1 MSNVSIERYDD
12 FTGGLNLRADQF
24 QLERNESPDMLNVEI
39 DPRGGLFTRGA
50 MREINTTDIG
60 AGDWHPDKLF
70 PFQGESPRLMLA
82 ANSRVYHSSGSNF
95 TELQL
100 SAGVPVTSSTT
111 HGACMAQ
118 WGKYLYMTS
127 GQSGNGGYVWNTA
140 STYAT
145 ALTASGVSPNAWQ
158 ASPDPSAHKMPT
170 AEHVLVH
177 ANKMFVAD
185 TTEASVRYPNR
196 VRFSLEAIPDNW
208 DEDDYFD
215 FESGGDGITGLA
227 SVGGQLIVFKKN
239 AIFVVYGYT
248 RDDFQIVQL
257 SAKLGAMSHD
267 HIAVSETGVYFYSH
281 PQGLHYYNGTNIFD
295 VFTNLRP
302 MYPEGYIN
310 SAADDKIYVSY
321 VNRRVWVSL
330 PFSRTS
336 LESVPTWAFVF
347 DPSIGDG
354 SWVAFRSADGYA
366 PVGGCDFTNSDG
378 VTRHYM
384 VHPTLKRV
392 LQVDMY
398 TEELDRI
405 NGQDVGFQSYYRTGW
420 VDGRTYSTRKMWR
433 RPDFVV
439 KQVDTSRL
447 VNVRVFHNFE
457 EAPGNERKNF
467 NLALPAS
474 SSGMLWGYGLWGQDN
489 WGLVAQGAQVIKG
502 SNLGLARAVQ
512 ILFTGPVGGYWGIDS
527 ITYKYN
533 DRKVTG

>member
-24 QLERNESPDMLNVEI
+24 QLARNESPDMMNVEI

-60 AGDWHPDKLF
+60 AGDWLPDRLF
-70 PFQGESPRLMLA
+70 PFQGETPQLMLA
-82 ANSRVYHSSGSNF
+82 ANSRIYRSTGGNF
-95 TELQL
+95 TKLEI
-100 SAGVPVTSSTT
+100 SAGVDATTSTS
-111 HGACMAQ
+111 HGACFAQ
-118 WGKYLYMTS
+118 WGKYLYMTD
-127 GQSGNGGYVWNTA
+127 GNAGSGGYVWDSA
-140 STYAT
+140 STYVT
-145 ALTASGVSPNAWQ
+145 DLTASGTSPNAWQ
-158 ASPDPSAHKMPT
+158 ATADPSAHKLPT
-170 AEHVLVH
+170 AEHICVH

-185 TTEASVRYPNR
+185 TTEDGVRYPNR

-208 DEDDYFD
+208 DADDYFD
-215 FESGGDGITGLA
+215 FESGGDGITA
-227 SVGGQLIVFKKN
+227 MVSVGGQLVVFKKN
-239 AIFVVYGYT
+239 AIFIVYGYT

-257 SAKLGAMSHD
+257 SSKLGAISHN
-267 HIAVSETGVYFYSH
+267 HVAASETGVYFYSH
-281 PQGLHYYNGTNIFD
+281 PQGLHYYNGSSIFD
-295 VFTNLRP
+295 VFVNLRP

-310 SAADDKIYVSY
+310 SSADEQIHVAY

-336 LESVPTWAFVF
+336 TVSYPSVAFVF
-347 DPSIGDG
+347 DPSIGQG
-354 SWVAFRSADGYA
+354 SWVGFQAADGKA
-366 PVGGCDFTNSDG
+366 PIAGCDWTNTDG

-384 VHPTLKRV
+384 IHPTLKRV

-398 TEELDRI
+398 DEELDRL
-405 NGQDVGFQSYYRTGW
+405 NGVDVGFSSYYRTGW

-439 KQVDTSRL
+439 KQVNTVRL
-447 VNVRVFHNFE
+447 VNVKVFHNFE
-457 EAPGNERKNF
+457 EASGNERKNF
-467 NLALPAS
+467 NLTLPAS
-474 SSGMLWGYGLWGQDN
+474 SSGMLWGYGLWGQDS
-489 WGLVAQGAQVIKG
+489 WGAVAQGAQVIKG

-512 ILFTGPVGGYWGIDS
+512 ILFTGPVGGFWGIDS